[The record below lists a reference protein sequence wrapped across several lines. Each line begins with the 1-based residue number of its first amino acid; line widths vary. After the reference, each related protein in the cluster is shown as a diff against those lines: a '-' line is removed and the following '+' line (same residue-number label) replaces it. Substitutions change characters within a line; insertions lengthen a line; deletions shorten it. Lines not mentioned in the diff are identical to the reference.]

1 MTGKAALTEVGEFA
15 VEMIRERVRGKGQ
28 GVKSEGVNARR
39 LKPLSPKWIAQRARF
54 AALHPETSPSRS
66 NLTYTGEM
74 LDGLYYVIKKGEVI
88 VSVRR
93 GDAMKKAIFT
103 NEIRPWANLSKGEIT
118 KIRQAVERLV
128 KRNLRG

>member
-1 MTGKAALTEVGEFA
+1 MTGKAALTEVGEIV
-15 VEMIRERVRGKGQ
+15 VEMVRDRVRGKGQ
-28 GVKSEGVNARR
+28 GVKTEGARASK

-54 AALHPETSPSRS
+54 AALHPETSPARS

-93 GDAMKKAIFT
+93 GDAMKKAVFT
-103 NEIRPWANLSKGEIT
+103 NETRTWINLSKGEIT
-118 KIRQAVERLV
+118 KIRQSVERIV
-128 KRNLRG
+128 KRNL